1 MAKLNPLL
9 AAVGVAA
16 GSMIVLGALPSTRWV
31 LADQFRALITRHP
44 TGDPYVEFSTGN
56 IGELWR
62 ASPAPANLKADEW
75 AWLLPTARVSVEDV
89 GPNERTTKFLEAHA
103 AKYPD
108 DPVVQGV
115 LARNLCRYVQWG
127 SAVRQPTQ
135 LQVEA
140 ARTLIEVC
148 ERGEKADPDNAFF
161 PVLKAAMLE
170 ALGELERPKEFFLR
184 ASLLDRF
191 DDFSRDESEAVIR
204 TAEARFGFGGNRF
217 RLEASSVGLH
227 HLPLVRELL
236 REILRANPGDTEL
249 RLAVIRQQYVLAKT
263 TDAPAD
269 IMLARSG
276 LTLATVPPD
285 RLKPGSSYNAK
296 DREQWSR
303 DFLYDLRT
311 KGDAR
316 KAEWAQEAF
325 DRVEEARRATFVVTS
340 GLDTT
345 FSELFLNKTW
355 HPSRMAA
362 VLFLSVFAALV
373 VVAWTRKRMP
383 TRASGP
389 VLGAIAVLGGLVRLL
404 AELLMNAELSMTLPW
419 LILLAVLVA
428 FLLFLDRLRARDPQA
443 PLPPWWIAGIAV
455 VLFIPVLVIPENF
468 YIAGGAMLAGV
479 GLLLLVLYSNRPF
492 LYWVLAILGLAVL
505 ALLTFFG
512 ATPEFLS
519 IVPGTLLVAYVLLL
533 VPARTRPAAASTL
546 IFASLAVYW
555 VAVGIELQ
563 RDSAAANLLRA
574 WQAEPE
580 QIKSAS
586 GLDKPLP
593 L

>member
-1 MAKLNPLL
+1 M
-9 AAVGVAA
+9 
-16 GSMIVLGALPSTRWV
+16 
-31 LADQFRALITRHP
+31 
-44 TGDPYVEFSTGN
+44 
-56 IGELWR
+56 
-62 ASPAPANLKADEW
+62 
-75 AWLLPTARVSVEDV
+75 
-89 GPNERTTKFLEAHA
+89 
-103 AKYPD
+103 
-108 DPVVQGV
+108 
-115 LARNLCRYVQWG
+115 
-127 SAVRQPTQ
+127 
-135 LQVEA
+135 
-140 ARTLIEVC
+140 
-148 ERGEKADPDNAFF
+148 
-161 PVLKAAMLE
+161 
-170 ALGELERPKEFFLR
+170 
-184 ASLLDRF
+184 
-191 DDFSRDESEAVIR
+191 
-204 TAEARFGFGGNRF
+204 GF
-217 RLEASSVGLH
+217 H

-236 REILRANPGDTEL
+236 RETLRANPGDTEL
-249 RLAVIRQQYVLAKT
+249 RLAVIRQQYVLAMT
-263 TDAPAD
+263 ADAPVE
-269 IMLARSG
+269 IMVARSG

-296 DREQWSR
+296 DRERWSS
-303 DFLYDLRT
+303 DFIYDLRT

-316 KAEWAQEAF
+316 NAEWAQAAF
-325 DRVEEARRATFVVTS
+325 DRMEEARRATLVITS

-389 VLGAIAVLGGLVRLL
+389 VLGAIAVLGGLGRLL

-428 FLLFLDRLRARDPQA
+428 FLLILDRLRARDPQA

-455 VLFIPVLVIPENF
+455 VLFIPALAIPENF

-492 LYWVLAILGLAVL
+492 LYWVLAILGSAVL

-519 IVPGTLLVAYVLLL
+519 IVPGTLLVTYVLLL

>member
-62 ASPAPANLKADEW
+62 TSPAPANLKADEW
-75 AWLLPTARVSVEDV
+75 AWLLPDSRVSQKDV
-89 GPNERTTKFLEAHA
+89 GPKVRLTKPLEAHA
-103 AKYPD
+103 AKHPD

-115 LARNLCRYVQWG
+115 LVRRLCRSSLWVPEG
-127 SAVRQPTQ
+127 KAPTQ
-135 LQVEA
+135 DQLDV
-140 ARTLIEVC
+140 ARVLVEVC

-161 PVLKAAMLE
+161 PVMKAA
-170 ALGELERPKEFFLR
+170 ALAVLTDGDMPKKIFLK

-191 DDFSRDESEAVIR
+191 DDFSGSEAEAVIK

-217 RLEASSVGLH
+217 RLASSSVAMP
-227 HLPLVRELL
+227 HLILIKGFL
-236 REILRANPGDTEL
+236 RRVLQANPSDTEL
-249 RLAVIRQQYVLAKT
+249 KLAVIRQQYVFARTTNAPIVFLA
-263 TDAPAD
+263 
-269 IMLARSG
+269 ARSNMIF
-276 LTLATVPPD
+276 AVVPPD
-285 RLKPGSSYNAK
+285 RYLSGGSYK
-296 DREQWSR
+296 GDGREQWPGEFIN
-303 DFLYDLRT
+303 FLKAR
-311 KGDAR
+311 GDAR
-316 KAEWAQEAF
+316 SATWAQAAF
-325 DRVEEARRATFVVTS
+325 DRVGAAADITRDASRKEDRRYAV
-340 GLDTT
+340 L
-345 FSELFLNKTW
+345 FSIKTW

-455 VLFIPVLVIPENF
+455 VLFIPALAIPENF

-512 ATPEFLS
+512 VTPDFLS